1 MARNPHLPPT
11 RLRAWW
17 RRGLERAEATT
28 IAFLR
33 WVLPHA
39 RSLYSAIG
47 LFLLLGLGLT
57 ILALWA
63 FAELAES
70 VLEGETLW
78 LDHHILLWINRHAT
92 PRLDQIALEV
102 TALGSLVVIA
112 TIVLVASALLW
123 FTGHRTATLL
133 LWVAVAGGALLN
145 LTLKLAFGR
154 PRPRIVEWRV
164 HFVASSSFP
173 SGHAMMSMIVYA
185 TLAYLIISL
194 APPPRVR
201 RITVAAAV
209 LIITLV
215 GASRLYL
222 GIHYPTD
229 ILAGYAVGFAWATL
243 CAFSLRLLDH
253 RRSRAAV
260 AGGHGRPPDLEVG
273 PAPKHPGVPGTRDRN
288 GT

>member
-17 RRGLERAEATT
+17 RKGLERAEATT

-33 WVLPHA
+33 RVLPHA

-78 LDHHILLWINRHAT
+78 LDQQVLLWINQHAT

-102 TALGSLVVIA
+102 TALGSLVVIS
-112 TIVLVASALLW
+112 TLVLVASALLW
-123 FTGHRTATLL
+123 FTAHRTAALL

-164 HFVASSSFP
+164 HFPDSSSFP
-173 SGHAMMSMIVYA
+173 SGHAMMSMIVYT

-194 APPPRVR
+194 DPPTRVR
-201 RITVAAAV
+201 HVTVAAAI
-209 LIITLV
+209 LIIALV

-222 GIHYPTD
+222 GVHYPTD

-243 CAFSLRLLDH
+243 CAFSLRLIDH
-253 RRSRAAV
+253 LRSRAA
-260 AGGHGRPPDLEVG
+260 GRHGRPPGLDVG
-273 PAPKHPGVPGTRDRN
+273 PAPKHPGVPGTRDRID
-288 GT
+288 T